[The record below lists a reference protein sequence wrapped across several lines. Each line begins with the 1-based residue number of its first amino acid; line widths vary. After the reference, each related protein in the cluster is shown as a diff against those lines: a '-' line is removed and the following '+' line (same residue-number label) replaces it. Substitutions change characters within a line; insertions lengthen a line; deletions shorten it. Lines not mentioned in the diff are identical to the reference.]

1 MNHIMLDLETMGNR
15 STSAIIQI
23 GAVQF
28 DPVTGDIGGTFERNI
43 DLISSILKGC
53 TIDDNTMKWWAN
65 QSKEAQR
72 ALATPTPISLAASL
86 HAFSYWI
93 EEKIKVKN
101 PQVWGNGATFDNVI
115 ISHAYHQC
123 GMKRPWMYRDDR
135 DVRTLVALGKA
146 FGISASGG
154 KREGTYHRG
163 VDDCIYQIGYCSTI
177 WKHLTK
183 KSPLMST
190 ADVLGDAL
198 SSSKEL

>member
-28 DPVTGDIGGTFERNI
+28 DPVTGDTGGEFERNI
-43 DLISSILKGC
+43 DLTSAILKGC
-53 TIDDNTMKWWAN
+53 TIDQDTMKWWAN
-65 QSKEAQR
+65 QSIDAQK
-72 ALATPTPISLAASL
+72 ALSTPTPIHIKSALR
-86 HAFSYWI
+86 AFSHWI
-93 EEKIKVKN
+93 EDDLKLKN

-146 FGISASGG
+146 FGLSAYGG

-163 VDDCIYQIGYCSTI
+163 VDDCIYQIEYCSTI
-177 WKHLTK
+177 WRHLTK
-183 KSPLMST
+183 KSPLMSAT
-190 ADVLGDAL
+190 DVLGDAL
-198 SSSKEL
+198 SSGKEL